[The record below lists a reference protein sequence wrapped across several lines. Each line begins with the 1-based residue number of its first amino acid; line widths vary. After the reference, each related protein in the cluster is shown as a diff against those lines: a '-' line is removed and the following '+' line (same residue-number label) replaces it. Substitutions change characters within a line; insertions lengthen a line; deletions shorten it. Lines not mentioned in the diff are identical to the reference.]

1 MSNKLLAGI
10 ALWCLLMT
18 TAVTATAK
26 ESDTKPASGR
36 GEVGSPFGI
45 PGQQATDDVWKQF
58 LAGSD
63 LTRAGNAL
71 RFLNE
76 LFDETGELDPA
87 LCKSREQE
95 IREALAEI
103 PVSAGMWFYGGRC
116 AELNGDSELAA
127 QSEAVLAAL
136 LENALGQR
144 IMASYSR
151 PIPVLGENDIY
162 AILELSG
169 ETVLAQAYE
178 VPVTGR
184 YMRLIVST
192 LDEDSKR
199 QQSMYFDFLDNFVQ
213 LARDT
218 PELRMPSGRRQFA
231 LELLRGLDQSEAAIV
246 ARDAWEALLK
256 DSVDGRLEA
265 VRALAKKEDGH
276 RLWVGLI
283 CVTVEAFDCAAEG
296 VELLLPYA
304 EAGLADAYVVLA
316 VAYAEG
322 RGVERD
328 DEAALAM
335 LAEANRAL
343 GPPQAEVSLQVLLKS
358 INGKTQL
365 HPLVAETLREAAAAG
380 NPLASVPVALST
392 GDWTQ
397 DQIPQEALPFLR
409 VAADGGATVAL
420 GLAGRVHVEAGRADV
435 GLPMLR
441 RAADAGDQLSALFLG
456 LAYLRGE
463 LLEADVEQARHW
475 LRIGA
480 EAGEVRSMRVLALD
494 YGRQGGAEN
503 YQLADSWFSEAVLLG
518 DEQASVLMARFLLS
532 EPEGVEDAP
541 KRARILLEALIAEHD
556 SDEARFDLGSWK
568 LQPGSPVYAPE
579 QGLALVRKAG
589 ENGHQMARM
598 FYAAGGLT
606 APSPEIDVELA
617 QRWLEQGIE
626 NKDPEIAVPLS
637 AVLINAKPEYRDVP
651 RGLALLDH
659 WWQEEQNASALNE
672 LAWLRCTSVD
682 PEVFSREQSEVLG
695 PALAKVATDRLD
707 WLDTVAACQAAAGDF
722 ELAVATQR
730 EVIAE
735 VEARAGPD
743 NPTVKSMKA
752 RLQRYQEGK
761 RAEERIKASVDD

>member
-1 MSNKLLAGI
+1 M
-10 ALWCLLMT
+10 
-18 TAVTATAK
+18 
-26 ESDTKPASGR
+26 
-36 GEVGSPFGI
+36 
-45 PGQQATDDVWKQF
+45 
-58 LAGSD
+58 
-63 LTRAGNAL
+63 
-71 RFLNE
+71 
-76 LFDETGELDPA
+76 
-87 LCKSREQE
+87 
-95 IREALAEI
+95 
-103 PVSAGMWFYGGRC
+103 
-116 AELNGDSELAA
+116 
-127 QSEAVLAAL
+127 
-136 LENALGQR
+136 
-144 IMASYSR
+144 
-151 PIPVLGENDIY
+151 
-162 AILELSG
+162 
-169 ETVLAQAYE
+169 
-178 VPVTGR
+178 
-184 YMRLIVST
+184 
-192 LDEDSKR
+192 
-199 QQSMYFDFLDNFVQ
+199 
-213 LARDT
+213 
-218 PELRMPSGRRQFA
+218 
-231 LELLRGLDQSEAAIV
+231 
-246 ARDAWEALLK
+246 
-256 DSVDGRLEA
+256 
-265 VRALAKKEDGH
+265 
-276 RLWVGLI
+276 
-283 CVTVEAFDCAAEG
+283 
-296 VELLLPYA
+296 
-304 EAGLADAYVVLA
+304 
-316 VAYAEG
+316 
-322 RGVERD
+322 
-328 DEAALAM
+328 
-335 LAEANRAL
+335 
-343 GPPQAEVSLQVLLKS
+343 
-358 INGKTQL
+358 
-365 HPLVAETLREAAAAG
+365 
-380 NPLASVPVALST
+380 
-392 GDWTQ
+392 
-397 DQIPQEALPFLR
+397 R

-463 LLEADVEQARHW
+463 LLEAVVEQARHW

-503 YQLADSWFSEAVLLG
+503 NQLADSWFSEAVLLG

-579 QGLALVRKAG
+579 QGLALVREAG

-761 RAEERIKASVDD
+761 RAEERIKASVGD